1 MERRDFQHDG
11 LRFSFLDSGG
21 DGSVLIA
28 LHAHLM
34 EAVTYAPLAAAL
46 PKWRVVALDQRGHGY
61 SDHARSYTRDD
72 YIQDVKALYEHL
84 DLNEAILLGNS
95 LGGANVYQF
104 AARHPERVRGLII
117 EDMGVEVRD
126 DISFVLAWEGQ
137 FSTREALSERVGPR
151 FLPYLQDS
159 FRKTSDGWSLA
170 FNPRDMVES
179 QKLLCGDHWQDWLGT
194 TCPALVVRGR
204 ESRVTTQEGMEQMVS
219 RRPNTRL
226 ETLDGGHIV
235 HFDNLPAFA
244 RAVRN
249 FQDECSVTPQRSVP
263 QDKPK

>member
-1 MERRDFQHDG
+1 MDVRVGARYSADMERRNFQHDG

-21 DGSVLIA
+21 DGNVLIA

-34 EAVTYAPLAAAL
+34 EAVTYAPLAAAF

-61 SDHARSYTRDD
+61 SDHARSYTRND
-72 YIQDVKALYEHL
+72 YIQDVNALFEHL
-84 DLNEAILLGNS
+84 DLNEAFLLGNS
-95 LGGANVYQF
+95 LGGANAYQF
-104 AARHPERVRGLII
+104 AARHPEQVRGLII
-117 EDMGVEVRD
+117 EDMGAEVRD
-126 DISFVLAWEGQ
+126 DISFVLDWEGQ

-159 FRKTSDGWSLA
+159 FRKTSDGWGLA

-179 QKLLCGDHWQDWLGT
+179 QKLLCGDHWQDWLAT
-194 TCPALVVRGR
+194 TCPALLVRGR
-204 ESRVTTQEGMEQMVS
+204 ESRVTTQEAMEQMVS

-226 ETLDGGHIV
+226 ETLDAGHIV

-244 RAVRN
+244 SAVRK
-249 FQDECSVTPQRSVP
+249 FQDES
-263 QDKPK
+263 